1 MRIWVDTDVG
11 SDVDDALTL
20 AYVMRHPGFELV
32 GVSTVFGDVDLRTR
46 ISAELLQKGG
56 APDVP
61 IVTGLGKPLTPR
73 RQGIMFGHEGIGLLH
88 DPAPRPRTEADPDA
102 SRSRQKLARALEAA
116 RPDLLLAIGPLT
128 NLGALIEDG
137 VSLPPLAIM
146 GGKLTDVLLEGMVP
160 HISEWN
166 WWCDPLAVQ
175 RVLGVSRATDVLPR
189 VVPAE
194 VTFRTQ
200 LPASD
205 VARLAQGDPLSRAL
219 FELCE
224 VWCAAQV
231 EKLGAKRGRVALHD
245 PLTAAVLVEP
255 ALCPF
260 EPRRV
265 VVDDSGAS
273 KHEEGPPNLLAATDV
288 DNKALCRHLME
299 TWVPSQ

>member
-1 MRIWVDTDVG
+1 MRIWIDTDVG

-20 AYVMRHPGFELV
+20 AYVMRHSGFELV
-32 GVSTVFGDVDLRTR
+32 GVSTVFGDVELRTR
-46 ISAELLQKGG
+46 IGAELLQKGG

-61 IVTGLGKPLTPR
+61 IVSGLGKPLTER
-73 RQGIMFGHEGIGLLH
+73 RHGIMFGHEGVGLL
-88 DPAPRPRTEADPDA
+88 DDAAPRLRTEADPDA
-102 SRSRQKLARALEAA
+102 PRCRDELAHALDAT

-160 HISEWN
+160 QISEWN

-175 RVLGVSRATDVLPR
+175 RVLSVSATTNALPR

-200 LPASD
+200 LAAAD
-205 VARLAQGDPLSRAL
+205 VERLAQGDALSRAL

-231 EKLGAKRGRVALHD
+231 ERFGATRGRVALHD

-255 ALCPF
+255 SLCPF
-260 EPRRV
+260 APRRV

-273 KHEEGPPNLLAATDV
+273 KHEEGPPNLMAATDV
-288 DNKALCRHLME
+288 DNTALCRHLME
-299 TWVPSQ
+299 TWVPSR